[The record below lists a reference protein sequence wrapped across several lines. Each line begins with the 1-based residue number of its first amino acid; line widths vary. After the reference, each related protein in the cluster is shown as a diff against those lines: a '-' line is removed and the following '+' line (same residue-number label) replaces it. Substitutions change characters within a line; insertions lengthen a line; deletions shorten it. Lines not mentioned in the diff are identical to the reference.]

1 MKDKIYPL
9 KDRLKYAL
17 EYRHMRPV
25 DLCDKTNISQSTMS
39 QYLSGYAEPKKERL
53 AKIANALNVEPTWL
67 MGIGDMGP
75 KECDEW
81 DSDSDKLISYFT
93 QSNIFTNLITSIDWS
108 LEQCID
114 NEGFTNGYKLKK
126 DGIEIT
132 ISDDEYSELMSSSKN
147 FLEKNL
153 QDLVKKK
160 IDPFYKPETFKE
172 FVIMDA
178 VPYYGRIASA
188 GTGQYV
194 FDDIPP
200 EMIELEKDT
209 NNTQVDFAIGVN
221 GDSMEPTYRD
231 GDTVLIKKQDKINK
245 GEIGI
250 FMINGEAYV
259 KEFKGDKLHS
269 HNSNYVDIIL
279 NENMDIRCIGKV
291 IGKKEIK

>member
-1 MKDKIYPL
+1 MYKSFSDKL
-9 KDRLKYAL
+9 KDALKY
-17 EYRHMRPV
+17 RNMTQT
-25 DLCDKTNISQSTMS
+25 DLVKMTGIGKSTMS
-39 QYLSGYAEPKKERL
+39 QYLSGKYTAKQENIT
-53 AKIANALNVEPTWL
+53 KIAKALNVEPTWL
-67 MGIGDMGP
+67 MGISEIGP

-81 DSDSDKLISYFT
+81 DSNSDKLISYLT
-93 QSNIFTNLITSIDWS
+93 QSHIFTNLITSIDWS
-108 LEQCID
+108 IEQCVD
-114 NEGFTNGYKLKK
+114 YEGFTNGYKLKK
-126 DGIEIT
+126 DSIEIT

-172 FVIMDA
+172 FVILDTI
-178 VPYYGRIASA
+178 PYYGRIASA

-200 EMIELEKDT
+200 EMIELEKDM
-209 NNTQVDFAIGVN
+209 NSTQVDFAIGVN

-245 GEIGI
+245 GEVGI

-269 HNSNYVDIIL
+269 HNPNYVDIIL

-291 IGKKEIK
+291 IGKRELK